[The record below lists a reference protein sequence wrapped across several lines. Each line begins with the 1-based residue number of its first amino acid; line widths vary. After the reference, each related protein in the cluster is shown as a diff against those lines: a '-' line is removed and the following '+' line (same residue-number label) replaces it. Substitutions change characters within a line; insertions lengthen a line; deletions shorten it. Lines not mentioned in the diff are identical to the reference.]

1 MFLLS
6 FRFRKVTFHVGDS
19 SLSERDVLDITAV
32 KISRFMKED
41 LSCLRN
47 SVRDEL
53 ISVVDKWLR
62 ILRVD

>member
-1 MFLLS
+1 M
-6 FRFRKVTFHVGDS
+6 TFHVGDS